1 MNKPSEQRVA
11 VITGASRGIGE
22 EAAYRLAEQGR
33 HVVLVGRQAETLAM
47 VQARIEAAGGEATVM
62 TCDIADGPALTR
74 LIDEVGE
81 KFGRVDILVN
91 NAGMTWDGLLLKM
104 SDEQFDQVINLNLR
118 SAFVSCRAATRWMMR
133 NHWGRI
139 INVSS
144 VAGVIGNAG
153 QANYSAAKAG
163 LIGLTKT
170 IAKEFA
176 GRKITANVVAPGF
189 VDTRMTNHLDAKI
202 KEHACSQTPMG
213 RFGQP
218 EEIASAIAYFAS
230 EQATYTTGQVLCV
243 DGGMTML

>member
-1 MNKPSEQRVA
+1 MRETSEKRVA

-22 EAAYRLAEQGR
+22 MAAYRLAEQGR
-33 HVVLVGRQAETLAM
+33 HVVLVGRKAETL
-47 VQARIEAAGGEATVM
+47 EAVKSQVEADGGEATVM
-62 TCDIADGPALTR
+62 PCDMADCPAVTK
-74 LIDEVGE
+74 LIEDVGE

-118 SAFVSCRAATRWMMR
+118 SAFFSCRTATRWMMR

-189 VDTRMTNHLDAKI
+189 VDTDMTNHLNDQI

-213 RFGQP
+213 RFGRP

-230 EQATYTTGQVLCV
+230 EGATYTTGQVLCV